1 MNDWCMKSI
10 YHPTVKFNK
19 ELAQKYVDDI
29 RYRIKMLRSAQSII
43 EQKMLCDEIV
53 YFFIP
58 RLLSEHEIY
67 LTDID
72 LVYQWNTF
80 WSKDIRSILDKVNN
94 MYNITKDF
102 YLFSERTN
110 NSEVKDHIANSL
122 NDMNKTIEPLIAKA
136 KENLILE
143 IDDMAKKLETD
154 IENYDES

>member
-1 MNDWCMKSI
+1 MIGVI
-10 YHPTVKFNK
+10 YDSTVKFNK

-53 YFFIP
+53 CFFIP

-80 WSKDIRSILDKVNN
+80 WSKDIRSNLDKVNN
-94 MYNITKDF
+94 MYNITTDF
-102 YLFSERTN
+102 YLFSENPNN
-110 NSEVKDHIANSL
+110 NSETRDHIANLL
-122 NDMNKTIEPLIAKA
+122 NDMNKTIEPLITKA

-154 IENYDES
+154 IKNDES